1 MSCKI
6 RSMVEYLLKE
16 KTLEELKKDK
26 QTLSCTLAIMN
37 MGTPA
42 DKSAEEQKEQI
53 KFMIHCHGMA
63 ITIKEEDN

>member
-26 QTLSCTLAIMN
+26 NTLSCTLAIMN
-37 MGTPA
+37 MGEPA
-42 DKSAEEQKEQI
+42 DESAEEQKSLIE
-53 KFMIHCHGMA
+53 FLIHCHGMA